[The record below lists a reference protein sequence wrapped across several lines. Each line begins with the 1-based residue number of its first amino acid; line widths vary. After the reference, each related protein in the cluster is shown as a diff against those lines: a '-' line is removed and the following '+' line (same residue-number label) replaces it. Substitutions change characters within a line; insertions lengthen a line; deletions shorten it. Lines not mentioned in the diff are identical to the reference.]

1 MARPVPPRVGPT
13 TQSPRTRR
21 SRRATRSHASLCP
34 NLKIETARQLGA
46 VNLAAGLR
54 DNPETDG
61 QDMNIHPSELF
72 CIQAED
78 DDGVYLTHRGRRI
91 AKRHFGEPWAI
102 LEPGYQ
108 RVIPKLD
115 SRIPANNARRSFAR
129 M

>member
-1 MARPVPPRVGPT
+1 M
-13 TQSPRTRR
+13 
-21 SRRATRSHASLCP
+21 
-34 NLKIETARQLGA
+34 
-46 VNLAAGLR
+46 NLAARLR
-54 DNPETDG
+54 DNSETDS

-108 RVIPKLD
+108 RVIAKLN
-115 SRIPANNARRSFAR
+115 SRASIPAKNARRSFAR
-129 M
+129 MAL

>member
-1 MARPVPPRVGPT
+1 MGEAIKRALTKIDGAGGCPT
-13 TQSPRTRR
+13 F
-21 SRRATRSHASLCP
+21 AV
-34 NLKIETARQLGA
+34 GA

-54 DNPETDG
+54 DNPEMDG

-108 RVIPKLD
+108 RVIAKLD

-129 M
+129 R